1 MRIKLT
7 PQAVLPLAAAGLFI
21 FAVSSVIRPAQGRAD
36 PVISPPQAP
45 YAASVS
51 GVGVVEPESE
61 IIAVATELPGVI
73 REVLVTPGA
82 KVAAGA
88 PLFRLDA
95 RALAAARAEAAAA
108 AAAAEASASLAAVNL
123 SDEKKRLAI
132 FEGVSDKR
140 AISVDELDRMRFA
153 VKRAEAALAQAG
165 ANAEAAK
172 ARVASIDTDLDRQTV
187 AAPIAGEI
195 LSVDARPGEYA
206 AAGPLAAPLMTI
218 GATDRLHVRVEI
230 DESDIRAVTPGARA
244 TGAARGTAQE
254 KIPLTFIRMEPEA
267 TPKRA
272 LAGGSERVDARVV
285 EVLYALPPGARVLVG
300 QRLDV
305 FIDAASGAAA
315 VASNAP

>member
-21 FAVSSVIRPAQGRAD
+21 FAVFSVIRPAQGRAD
-36 PVISPPQAP
+36 PVIAPPQTP

-61 IIAVATELPGVI
+61 IIAIATELSGVI

-82 KVAAGA
+82 KVDAGA

-95 RALAAARAEAAAA
+95 RALSAARVEAAAN

-132 FEGVSDKR
+132 FEGVTDKR

-153 VKRAEAALAQAG
+153 VKRAEAALAQAK
-165 ANAEAAK
+165 ANAEASE
-172 ARVASIDTDLDRQTV
+172 ARVGSIDTDLDRLTV
-187 AAPIAGEI
+187 KAPIAGEI

-206 AAGPLAAPLMTI
+206 TAGTLAAPLMTI

-230 DESDIRAVTPGARA
+230 DESDIGVVIPGASA
-244 TGAARGTAQE
+244 TGAARGIAGEGT
-254 KIPLTFIRMEPEA
+254 PLTFIRMEPEA

-285 EVLYALPPGARVLVG
+285 EVLYALPAGARALVG
-300 QRLDV
+300 QRVDV
-305 FIDAASGAAA
+305 FIEASRASGA
-315 VASNAP
+315 VASAAP